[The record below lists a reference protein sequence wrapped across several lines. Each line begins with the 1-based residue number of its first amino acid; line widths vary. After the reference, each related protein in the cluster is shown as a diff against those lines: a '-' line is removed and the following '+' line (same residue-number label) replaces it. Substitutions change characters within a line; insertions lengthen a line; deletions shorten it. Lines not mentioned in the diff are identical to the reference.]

1 MESMYY
7 EHVDRPEEPMS
18 PLDSIKTCF
27 SKWSDWGGR
36 ASRSEF
42 WWFFAFS
49 TVVRLLC
56 LVPIWVI
63 VVAVGLNGILPNIL
77 FWTLVAVD
85 LAVFVP
91 QTCVAVR
98 RLHDTGR
105 TGWWLLSTPI
115 PILNIILG
123 VFLILEGESRKNKFG
138 SVPRNIAPTATLR
151 EVFEAF
157 PDVMIMAAKGAWR
170 GRERVLAVF
179 AGVFLSSLVITTV
192 LAYSAGLSL
201 AFLQVTLESEV
212 FDAKIDFADD
222 PGGNSE
228 GRTNDSVVW
237 EGVCDELVEMDEIS
251 DCGLVFGRQGLR
263 LTSIWDDSSTIPQP
277 LNVVGAFGTG
287 NWENVSWDYRES
299 LESGPPINDQRTIRF
314 YGEGVWDGDLG
325 ERHSRSIVYGSW
337 PESAEDAANDRAV
350 VLPSLIASKA
360 GVGVNETIESLNF
373 SYVYDTRNI
382 YESQGFD
389 SCPGWEELHIQAERG
404 IAFCKVNLTVTDLK
418 VVAIYQESGPGN
430 PTLLFNPL
438 MVSES
443 VLNDSQRL
451 MLMDADHGFL
461 GITIDRN
468 ELPGSSTDAATE
480 WLGDLTEKIEGGGE
494 IELREEYTDA
504 GIKVEYN
511 DLISGSIGFFR
522 ILLGLIATFDY
533 ILMIP
538 IVILSFSVLVYGLLL
553 SLEQRRREI
562 SIHRVIG
569 GSESS
574 LSALIM
580 REVAVISF
588 IAWLAGYLMALASV
602 PIILD
607 AVGFMAFEKSDFT
620 VRPRLSLLSTLL
632 VFFVTVVISLI
643 FGRSRTKD
651 FLSIEID
658 EGVKRVTARKKS
670 RLWLH
675 LLVFITGIIAFVDSW
690 IESNGGFWIFTSD
703 GIVEPYAGFFANAL
717 LALLGPFFLW
727 IGGALVLGRI
737 GASGPRIVTALLGWS
752 PVLADVRR
760 GLKGSGSSES
770 VNRLAII
777 LLLTLSIVT
786 LAAVQG
792 YTGTVVDERS
802 TSAQTGADLQVQFAT
817 SVDEQQAMDEVLLAI
832 ERTGSS
838 EITGISHMTSTG
850 ELCPNPILCKV
861 TKQGDSSRIAVWILF
876 DGHENTLQWDEQTI
890 PGDDIAPVAIEWAGS
905 GFTAGSDARRTL
917 GVSEVG
923 SNITF
928 EFTQYAFGIGVD
940 GEVSMTRAVTET
952 NFSYMGRHS
961 WVPGVQSGANQAI
974 LIGEGSYRDLVGDSV
989 VNSHTS
995 STWFFELCD
1004 EYDKGCQEALE
1015 DLNFQISNG
1024 NGVISVSDWGS
1035 NYGEN
1040 KRNGGLIFGT
1050 PGLLSLQF
1058 VVASL
1063 ASIASAFVF
1072 LSLVLTQRKKE
1083 LAIIQAIGGSPQQVF
1098 KTVLFEILSILLV
1111 SMGLG
1116 VILGLAI
1123 AQSFNGFFAI
1133 FGFIFQIFLGE
1144 SIPIARDLVWPWTEL
1159 VLVNLSVLISV
1170 MIALIFTTRRALKS
1184 DLAVVLKGE

>member
-7 EHVDRPEEPMS
+7 EHVDRPKEPMS
-18 PLDSIKTCF
+18 PMDSIKTCF

-36 ASRSEF
+36 ATRSEF
-42 WWFFAFS
+42 WWFFAS
-49 TVVRLLC
+49 YLVARLILF
-56 LVPIWVI
+56 VAA
-63 VVAVGLNGILPNIL
+63 VVAIFVMAGFDETVATILV
-77 FWTLVAVD
+77 WTAELVH
-85 LAVFVP
+85 LAIFVP
-91 QTCVAVR
+91 LTCVAIR
-98 RLHDTGR
+98 RLHDTDR
-105 TGWWLLSTPI
+105 SGWWLLSTPI
-115 PILNIILG
+115 LPLTIILG
-123 VFLILEGESRKNKFG
+123 VFLIQEGGSRKNRFG
-138 SVPRNIAPTATLR
+138 SVPRNIAPSATLR

-157 PDVMIMAAKGAWR
+157 PDVMMMAAKGAWR

-222 PGGNSE
+222 PGENSL
-228 GRTNDSVVW
+228 GRTNDSAAW
-237 EGVCDELVEMDEIS
+237 EGVCDELVEMEEIS

-263 LTSIWDDSSTIPQP
+263 LSSAWDEGSLIPQP
-277 LNVVGAFGTG
+277 LNVESASGEGD
-287 NWENVSWDYRES
+287 WQNVSWDYPEA

-337 PESAEDAANDRAV
+337 PESAQDAANERGI
-350 VLPSLIASKA
+350 VLPSQIASRA
-360 GVGVNETIESLNF
+360 GVGVNDTIESLSF
-373 SYVYDTRNI
+373 SYVYDTADV
-382 YESQGFD
+382 FD
-389 SCPGWEELHIQAERG
+389 GGVGDCPGFKTIHIDGFVEL
-404 IAFCKVNLTVTDLK
+404 CKVNLTVTDLK
-418 VVAIYQESGPGN
+418 VLAIYEEAGPGN

-451 MLMDADHGFL
+451 TLMDADHGYL
-461 GITIDRN
+461 GIAVDRN
-468 ELPGSSTDAATE
+468 ELPSSSTDATTA
-480 WLGDLTEKIEGGGE
+480 WLDDLSDKIEGGSK
-494 IELREEYTDA
+494 IENRAEYTDS
-504 GIKVEYN
+504 GIKVQYN
-511 DLISGSIGFFR
+511 DMISGSISFFR

-574 LSALIM
+574 LTSLIM
-580 REVAVISF
+580 REVAVISI

-602 PIILD
+602 PVILD
-607 AVGFMAFEKSDFT
+607 AVGFMAFEKSDFR
-620 VRPRLSLLSTLL
+620 VRPSLSLVSTLL

-643 FGRSRTKD
+643 FGRSRTRD
-651 FLSIEID
+651 FLNIEID

-675 LLVFITGIIAFVDSW
+675 MLVFLTGILAFVDSW
-690 IESNGGFWIFTSD
+690 VESNGGFWIFTSS
-703 GIVEPYAGFFANAL
+703 GIVEQFFANAV

-737 GASGPRIVTALLGWS
+737 GAAGPRIVTALLGWS

-760 GLKGSGSSES
+760 GLKGSGSSEA
-770 VNRLAII
+770 VNRLSII

-802 TSAQTGADLQVQFAT
+802 TSAQTGADMQVQFSSAV
-817 SVDEQQAMDEVLLAI
+817 SEQQAMDEVLLAI

-838 EITGISHMTSTG
+838 EITGVSHMTSTG
-850 ELCPNPILCKV
+850 FLCSPVDPTCKV
-861 TKQGDSSRIAVWILF
+861 NKQGDTSRISVWILF
-876 DGHENTLQWDEQTI
+876 DGHENTLHWDEQTI
-890 PGDDIAPVAIEWAGS
+890 PGDEIAPLALEWAGS
-905 GFTAGSDARRTL
+905 GFTAGSDVRRAL
-917 GVSEVG
+917 DVSEVG
-923 SNITF
+923 SNITL
-928 EFTQYAFGIGVD
+928 EFSQYELAGFGAD
-940 GEVSMTRAVTET
+940 GEPVVTRTVTET
-952 NFSYMGRHS
+952 NLSYMGRHS
-961 WVPGVQSGANQAI
+961 WVPGVQSGANEAI
-974 LIGEGSYRDLVGDSV
+974 LIGEGVYRSLVGDSV

-1004 EYDKGCQEALE
+1004 EYDRECQEALE
-1015 DLNFQISNG
+1015 DLNFQVTNG
-1024 NGVISVSDWGS
+1024 NGIISVSDWGS
-1035 NYGEN
+1035 KYDEQ

-1083 LAIIQAIGGSPQQVF
+1083 LAIIQAIGGSHQQVF

-1123 AQSFNGFFAI
+1123 AQSFNGFFFI
-1133 FGFIFQIFLGE
+1133 FGFIFQIFLGD
-1144 SIPIARDLVWPWTEL
+1144 SIPINRDLVWPWTEL
-1159 VLVNLSVLISV
+1159 VLVNLSVFIAV

>member
-7 EHVDRPEEPMS
+7 EHVDRPKEPMS
-18 PLDSIKTCF
+18 PMDSIKTCF

-36 ASRSEF
+36 ATRSEF
-42 WWFFAFS
+42 WWFQAFS
-49 TVVRLLC
+49 
-56 LVPIWVI
+56 I
-63 VVAVGLNGILPNIL
+63 VVGLICQVSVWMIAVTVGFAGVLPTILA
-77 FWTLVAVD
+77 WTLGIVW

-91 QTCVAVR
+91 QTCATVR
-98 RLHDTGR
+98 RLHDTDR

-115 PILNIILG
+115 PILNIIML
-123 VFLILEGESRKNKFG
+123 VFLIQEGESRKNRFG
-138 SVPRNIAPTATLR
+138 SVPRNIAPSATLR
-151 EVFEAF
+151 EVLEAF
-157 PDVMIMAAKGAWR
+157 PDEMMMAAKGAWR

-222 PGGNSE
+222 PGENSL
-228 GRTNDSVVW
+228 GRTNDSAAW
-237 EGVCDELVEMDEIS
+237 EGVCDELVEMEEIS

-263 LTSIWDDSSTIPQP
+263 LSSAWDEGSLIPQP
-277 LNVVGAFGTG
+277 LNVESASGEGD
-287 NWENVSWDYRES
+287 WQNVSWDYPEA

-337 PESAEDAANDRAV
+337 PESAQDAANERGI
-350 VLPSLIASKA
+350 VLPSQIASRA
-360 GVGVNETIESLNF
+360 GVGVNDTIESLSF
-373 SYVYDTRNI
+373 SYVYDTADV
-382 YESQGFD
+382 FD
-389 SCPGWEELHIQAERG
+389 GGVGDCPGFKTIHIDGFVEL
-404 IAFCKVNLTVTDLK
+404 CKVNLTVTDLK
-418 VVAIYQESGPGN
+418 VLAIYEEAGPGN

-451 MLMDADHGFL
+451 TLMDADHGYL
-461 GITIDRN
+461 GIAVDRN
-468 ELPGSSTDAATE
+468 ELPSSSTDATTA
-480 WLGDLTEKIEGGGE
+480 WLDDLSDKIEGGSK
-494 IELREEYTDA
+494 IENRAEYTDS

-511 DLISGSIGFFR
+511 DMISGSISFFR
-522 ILLGLIATFDY
+522 LLLGLIATFDY

-574 LSALIM
+574 LTSLIM
-580 REVAVISF
+580 REVAVISI

-602 PIILD
+602 PVILD
-607 AVGFMAFEKSDFT
+607 AVGFMAFEKSDFR
-620 VRPRLSLLSTLL
+620 VRPSLSLVSTLL

-643 FGRSRTKD
+643 FGRSRTRD
-651 FLSIEID
+651 FLNIEID

-675 LLVFITGIIAFVDSW
+675 MLVFVTGILAFVDSW
-690 IESNGGFWIFTSD
+690 VESNGGFWIFTSS
-703 GIVEPYAGFFANAL
+703 GIVEQFFANAV

-737 GASGPRIVTALLGWS
+737 GAAGPRIVTALLGWS

-760 GLKGSGSSES
+760 GLKGSGSSEA
-770 VNRLAII
+770 VNRLSII

-802 TSAQTGADLQVQFAT
+802 TSAQTGADMQVQFSSAV
-817 SVDEQQAMDEVLLAI
+817 SEQQAMDEVLLAI

-838 EITGISHMTSTG
+838 EITGVSHMTSTG
-850 ELCPNPILCKV
+850 FLCSPVDPTCKV
-861 TKQGDSSRIAVWILF
+861 NKQGDTSRISVWILF
-876 DGHENTLQWDEQTI
+876 DGHENTLHWDEQTI
-890 PGDDIAPVAIEWAGS
+890 PGDEIAPLALEWAGS
-905 GFTAGSDARRTL
+905 GFTAGSDVRRAL
-917 GVSEVG
+917 DVSEVG
-923 SNITF
+923 SNITL
-928 EFTQYAFGIGVD
+928 EFSQYELAGFGAD
-940 GEVSMTRAVTET
+940 GEPVVTRTVTET
-952 NFSYMGRHS
+952 NLSYMGRHS
-961 WVPGVQSGANQAI
+961 WVPGVQSGANEAI
-974 LIGEGSYRDLVGDSV
+974 LIGEGVYRSLVGDSV
-989 VNSHTS
+989 VDSHTS

-1004 EYDKGCQEALE
+1004 EYDRECQEALE
-1015 DLNFQISNG
+1015 DLNFQVTNG
-1024 NGVISVSDWGS
+1024 NGIISVSDWGS
-1035 NYGEN
+1035 KYDEQ

-1083 LAIIQAIGGSPQQVF
+1083 LAIIQAIGGSHQQVF

-1123 AQSFNGFFAI
+1123 AQSFNGFFFI
-1133 FGFIFQIFLGE
+1133 FGFIFQIFLGD
-1144 SIPIARDLVWPWTEL
+1144 SIPINRDLVWPWTEL
-1159 VLVNLSVLISV
+1159 VLVNLSVFIAV

>member
-7 EHVDRPEEPMS
+7 EHVDRPKEPMS
-18 PLDSIKTCF
+18 PMDSIKTCF

-36 ASRSEF
+36 ATRSEF
-42 WWFFAFS
+42 WWFFAS
-49 TVVRLLC
+49 YLVVRLILLAAIVAIAVTVGFDGTVPTILLWTVE
-56 LVPIWVI
+56 LVH
-63 VVAVGLNGILPNIL
+63 
-77 FWTLVAVD
+77 
-85 LAVFVP
+85 LAIFVP
-91 QTCVAVR
+91 LTCVAVR
-98 RLHDTGR
+98 RLHDTDR
-105 TGWWLLSTPI
+105 SGWWLLSTPLL
-115 PILNIILG
+115 PLTIILG
-123 VFLILEGESRKNKFG
+123 VFLIQEGGSRKNRFG
-138 SVPRNIAPTATLR
+138 SVPRNIAPSATLR

-157 PDVMIMAAKGAWR
+157 PDVMMMAAKGAWR

-222 PGGNSE
+222 PGENSL
-228 GRTNDSVVW
+228 GRTNDSAAW
-237 EGVCDELVEMDEIS
+237 EGVCDELVEMEEIS

-263 LTSIWDDSSTIPQP
+263 LSSAWDEGGLIPQP
-277 LNVVGAFGTG
+277 LNVESASGEGD
-287 NWENVSWDYRES
+287 WQNVSWDYPEA

-337 PESAEDAANDRAV
+337 PESAEDAANERGI
-350 VLPSLIASKA
+350 VLPSQIASRA
-360 GVGVNETIESLNF
+360 GVGVNDTIESLSF
-373 SYVYDTRNI
+373 SYVYDTADV
-382 YESQGFD
+382 FD
-389 SCPGWEELHIQAERG
+389 GGVGDCPGFKTIHIDGFVEL
-404 IAFCKVNLTVTDLK
+404 CKVNLTVTDLK
-418 VVAIYQESGPGN
+418 VLAIYEEAGPGN

-451 MLMDADHGFL
+451 TLMDADHGYL
-461 GITIDRN
+461 GIAVDRN
-468 ELPGSSTDAATE
+468 ELPSSSTDATTA
-480 WLGDLTEKIEGGGE
+480 WLDDLSDKIEGGSK
-494 IELREEYTDA
+494 IENRAEYTDS
-504 GIKVEYN
+504 GIKVQYN
-511 DLISGSIGFFR
+511 DMISGSISFFR

-574 LSALIM
+574 LTSLIM
-580 REVAVISF
+580 REVAVISI

-602 PIILD
+602 PVILD
-607 AVGFMAFEKSDFT
+607 AVGFMAFEKSDFR
-620 VRPRLSLLSTLL
+620 VRPSLSLVSTLL

-643 FGRSRTKD
+643 FGRSRTRD
-651 FLSIEID
+651 FLNIEID

-675 LLVFITGIIAFVDSW
+675 MLVFVTGILAFVDSW
-690 IESNGGFWIFTSD
+690 VESNGGFWIFTSS
-703 GIVEPYAGFFANAL
+703 GIVEQFFANAV

-737 GASGPRIVTALLGWS
+737 GAAGPRIVTALLGWS

-760 GLKGSGSSES
+760 GLKGSGSSEA
-770 VNRLAII
+770 VNRLSII

-802 TSAQTGADLQVQFAT
+802 TSAQTGADMQVQFSSAV
-817 SVDEQQAMDEVLLAI
+817 SEQQAMDEVLLAI

-838 EITGISHMTSTG
+838 EITGVSHMTSTG
-850 ELCPNPILCKV
+850 FLCSPVDPSCKV
-861 TKQGDSSRIAVWILF
+861 TKQGDTSRISVWILF
-876 DGHENTLQWDEQTI
+876 DGHENTLHWDEQTI
-890 PGDDIAPVAIEWAGS
+890 PGDEIAPLALEWAGS
-905 GFTAGSDARRTL
+905 GFTAGSDVRRAL
-917 GVSEVG
+917 DVSEVG
-923 SNITF
+923 SNITL
-928 EFTQYAFGIGVD
+928 EFSQYELAGFGAD
-940 GEVSMTRAVTET
+940 GEPVVTRTVTET
-952 NFSYMGRHS
+952 NLSYMGRHS
-961 WVPGVQSGANQAI
+961 WVPGVQSGANEAI
-974 LIGEGSYRDLVGDSV
+974 LIGEGVYRSLVGDSV
-989 VNSHTS
+989 VDSHTS

-1004 EYDKGCQEALE
+1004 EYDRECQEALE
-1015 DLNFQISNG
+1015 DLNFQVTNG
-1024 NGVISVSDWGS
+1024 NGIISVSDWGS
-1035 NYGEN
+1035 KYDEQ

-1083 LAIIQAIGGSPQQVF
+1083 LAIIQAIGGSHQQVF

-1123 AQSFNGFFAI
+1123 AQSFNGFFFI
-1133 FGFIFQIFLGE
+1133 FGFIFQIFLGD
-1144 SIPIARDLVWPWTEL
+1144 SIPINRDLVWPWTEL
-1159 VLVNLSVLISV
+1159 VLVNLSVFIAV

>member
-7 EHVDRPEEPMS
+7 EHVDRPKEPMS
-18 PLDSIKTCF
+18 PMDSIKTCF

-36 ASRSEF
+36 ATRSEF
-42 WWFFAFS
+42 WWFQAFS
-49 TVVRLLC
+49 IVVGLISQ
-56 LVPIWVI
+56 VSVWVI
-63 VVAVGLNGILPNIL
+63 AVTVGFAGVLPTILA
-77 FWTLVAVD
+77 WTLGIVW

-91 QTCVAVR
+91 QTCATVR
-98 RLHDTGR
+98 RLHDTDR

-115 PILNIILG
+115 PILNIIML
-123 VFLILEGESRKNKFG
+123 VFLIQEGESRKNRFG
-138 SVPRNIAPTATLR
+138 SVPRNIAPSATLR

-157 PDVMIMAAKGAWR
+157 PDVMMMAAKGAWR

-222 PGGNSE
+222 PGENSL
-228 GRTNDSVVW
+228 GRTNDSAAW
-237 EGVCDELVEMDEIS
+237 EGVCDELVEMEEIS

-263 LTSIWDDSSTIPQP
+263 LSSAWDEGSLIPQP
-277 LNVVGAFGTG
+277 LNVESASGEGD
-287 NWENVSWDYRES
+287 WQNVSWDYPEA

-337 PESAEDAANDRAV
+337 PESAEDVANERGI
-350 VLPSLIASKA
+350 VLPSQIASRA
-360 GVGVNETIESLNF
+360 GVGVNDTIESLSF
-373 SYVYDTRNI
+373 SYVYDTADV
-382 YESQGFD
+382 FD
-389 SCPGWEELHIQAERG
+389 GGVGDCPGFKTIHIDGFVEL
-404 IAFCKVNLTVTDLK
+404 CKVNLTVTDLK
-418 VVAIYQESGPGN
+418 VLAIYEEAGPGN

-451 MLMDADHGFL
+451 TLMDADHGYL
-461 GITIDRN
+461 GIAVDRN
-468 ELPGSSTDAATE
+468 ELPSSSTDATTA
-480 WLGDLTEKIEGGGE
+480 WLDDLSDKIEGGSK
-494 IELREEYTDA
+494 IENRAEYTDS
-504 GIKVEYN
+504 GIKVQYN
-511 DLISGSIGFFR
+511 DMISGSISFFR

-574 LSALIM
+574 LTSLIM
-580 REVAVISF
+580 REVAVISI

-602 PIILD
+602 PVILD
-607 AVGFMAFEKSDFT
+607 AVGFMAFEKSDFR
-620 VRPRLSLLSTLL
+620 VRPSLSLVSTLL

-643 FGRSRTKD
+643 FGRSRTRD
-651 FLSIEID
+651 FLNIEID

-675 LLVFITGIIAFVDSW
+675 MLVFVTGILAFVDSW
-690 IESNGGFWIFTSD
+690 VESNGGFWIFTSS
-703 GIVEPYAGFFANAL
+703 GIVEQFFANAV

-737 GASGPRIVTALLGWS
+737 GAAGPRIVTALLGWS

-760 GLKGSGSSES
+760 GLKGSGSSEA
-770 VNRLAII
+770 VNRLSII

-802 TSAQTGADLQVQFAT
+802 TSAQTGADMQVQFSSAV
-817 SVDEQQAMDEVLLAI
+817 SEQQAMDEVLLAI

-838 EITGISHMTSTG
+838 EITGVSHMTSTG
-850 ELCPNPILCKV
+850 FLCSPVDPTCKV
-861 TKQGDSSRIAVWILF
+861 TKQGDTSRISVWILF
-876 DGHENTLQWDEQTI
+876 DGHENTLHWDEQTI
-890 PGDDIAPVAIEWAGS
+890 PGDEIAPLALEWAGS
-905 GFTAGSDARRTL
+905 GFTAGSDVRRAL
-917 GVSEVG
+917 DVSEVG
-923 SNITF
+923 SNITL
-928 EFTQYAFGIGVD
+928 EFSQYELAGFGAD
-940 GEVSMTRAVTET
+940 GEPVVTRTVTET
-952 NFSYMGRHS
+952 NLSYMGRHS
-961 WVPGVQSGANQAI
+961 WVPGVQSGANEAI
-974 LIGEGSYRDLVGDSV
+974 LIGEGVYRSLVGDSV
-989 VNSHTS
+989 VDSHTS

-1004 EYDKGCQEALE
+1004 EYDRECQEALE
-1015 DLNFQISNG
+1015 DLNFQVTNG
-1024 NGVISVSDWGS
+1024 NGIISVSDWGS
-1035 NYGEN
+1035 KYDEQ

-1083 LAIIQAIGGSPQQVF
+1083 LAIIQAIGGSHQQVF

-1123 AQSFNGFFAI
+1123 AQSFNGFFFI
-1133 FGFIFQIFLGE
+1133 FGFIFQIFLGD
-1144 SIPIARDLVWPWTEL
+1144 SIPINRDLVWPWTEL
-1159 VLVNLSVLISV
+1159 VLVNLSVFIAV

>member
-7 EHVDRPEEPMS
+7 EHVDRPKEPMS
-18 PLDSIKTCF
+18 PMDSIKTCF

-36 ASRSEF
+36 ATRSEF
-42 WWFFAFS
+42 WWFQAFS
-49 TVVRLLC
+49 IVVGLISQ
-56 LVPIWVI
+56 VSVWVI
-63 VVAVGLNGILPNIL
+63 AVTVGFAGVLPTILA
-77 FWTLVAVD
+77 WTLGIVW

-91 QTCVAVR
+91 QTCATVR
-98 RLHDTGR
+98 RLHDTDR

-115 PILNIILG
+115 PILNIIML
-123 VFLILEGESRKNKFG
+123 VFLIQEGESRKNRFG
-138 SVPRNIAPTATLR
+138 SVPRNIAPSATLR
-151 EVFEAF
+151 EVLEAF
-157 PDVMIMAAKGAWR
+157 PDEMMMAAKGAWR

-222 PGGNSE
+222 PGENSL
-228 GRTNDSVVW
+228 GRTNDSAAW
-237 EGVCDELVEMDEIS
+237 EGVCDELVEMKEIS

-263 LTSIWDDSSTIPQP
+263 LSSAWDEGSLIPQP
-277 LNVVGAFGTG
+277 LNVESASGEGD
-287 NWENVSWDYRES
+287 WQNVSWDYPEA

-337 PESAEDAANDRAV
+337 PESAEDVANERGI
-350 VLPSLIASKA
+350 VLPSQIASRA
-360 GVGVNETIESLNF
+360 GVGVNDTIESLSF
-373 SYVYDTRNI
+373 SYVYDTADV
-382 YESQGFD
+382 FD
-389 SCPGWEELHIQAERG
+389 GGVGDCPGFKTIHIDGFVEL
-404 IAFCKVNLTVTDLK
+404 CKVNLTVTDLK
-418 VVAIYQESGPGN
+418 VLAIYEEAGPGN

-451 MLMDADHGFL
+451 TLMDADHGYL
-461 GITIDRN
+461 GIAVDRN
-468 ELPGSSTDAATE
+468 ELPSSSTDATTA
-480 WLGDLTEKIEGGGE
+480 WLDDLSDKIEGGSK
-494 IELREEYTDA
+494 IENRAEYTDS
-504 GIKVEYN
+504 GIKVQYN
-511 DLISGSIGFFR
+511 DMISGSISFFR

-574 LSALIM
+574 LTSLIM
-580 REVAVISF
+580 REVAVISI

-602 PIILD
+602 PVILD
-607 AVGFMAFEKSDFT
+607 AVGFMAFEKSDFR
-620 VRPRLSLLSTLL
+620 VRPSLSLVSTLL

-643 FGRSRTKD
+643 FGRSRTRD
-651 FLSIEID
+651 FLNIEID

-675 LLVFITGIIAFVDSW
+675 MLVFVTGILAFVDSW
-690 IESNGGFWIFTSD
+690 VESNGGFWIFTSS
-703 GIVEPYAGFFANAL
+703 GIVEQFFANAV

-737 GASGPRIVTALLGWS
+737 GAAGPRIVTALLGWS

-760 GLKGSGSSES
+760 GLKGSGSSEA
-770 VNRLAII
+770 VNRLSII

-802 TSAQTGADLQVQFAT
+802 TSAQTGADMQVQFSSAV
-817 SVDEQQAMDEVLLAI
+817 SEQQAMDEVLLAI

-838 EITGISHMTSTG
+838 EITGVSHMTSTG
-850 ELCPNPILCKV
+850 FLCSPVDPTCKV
-861 TKQGDSSRIAVWILF
+861 NKQGDTSRISVWILF
-876 DGHENTLQWDEQTI
+876 DGHENTLHWDEQTI
-890 PGDDIAPVAIEWAGS
+890 PGDEIAPLALEWAGS
-905 GFTAGSDARRTL
+905 GFTAGSDVRRAL
-917 GVSEVG
+917 DVSEVG
-923 SNITF
+923 SNITL
-928 EFTQYAFGIGVD
+928 EFSQYELAGFGAD
-940 GEVSMTRAVTET
+940 GEPVVTRTVTET
-952 NFSYMGRHS
+952 NLSYMGRHS
-961 WVPGVQSGANQAI
+961 WVPGVQSGANEAI
-974 LIGEGSYRDLVGDSV
+974 LIGEGVYRSLVGDSV
-989 VNSHTS
+989 VDSHTS

-1004 EYDKGCQEALE
+1004 EYDRECQEALE
-1015 DLNFQISNG
+1015 DLNFQVTNG
-1024 NGVISVSDWGS
+1024 NGIISVSDWGS
-1035 NYGEN
+1035 KYDEQ

-1083 LAIIQAIGGSPQQVF
+1083 LAIIQAIGGSHQQVF

-1123 AQSFNGFFAI
+1123 AQSFNGFFFI
-1133 FGFIFQIFLGE
+1133 FGFIFQIFLGD
-1144 SIPIARDLVWPWTEL
+1144 SIPINRDLVWPWTEL
-1159 VLVNLSVLISV
+1159 VLVNLSVFIAV

>member
-7 EHVDRPEEPMS
+7 EHVDRPKEPMS
-18 PLDSIKTCF
+18 PMDSIKTCF

-36 ASRSEF
+36 ATRSEF
-42 WWFFAFS
+42 WWFQAFS
-49 TVVRLLC
+49 
-56 LVPIWVI
+56 I
-63 VVAVGLNGILPNIL
+63 VVSLISQVSVWMIAVTVGFAGVLPTILA
-77 FWTLVAVD
+77 WTLGVVW

-91 QTCVAVR
+91 QTCATVR
-98 RLHDTGR
+98 RLHDTDR

-115 PILNIILG
+115 PILNIIML
-123 VFLILEGESRKNKFG
+123 VFLIQEGESRKNRFG
-138 SVPRNIAPTATLR
+138 SVPRNIAPSATLR

-157 PDVMIMAAKGAWR
+157 PDVMMMAAKGAWR

-222 PGGNSE
+222 PGENSL
-228 GRTNDSVVW
+228 GRTNDSAAW
-237 EGVCDELVEMDEIS
+237 EGVCDELVEMEEIS

-263 LTSIWDDSSTIPQP
+263 LSSAWDEGSLIPQP
-277 LNVVGAFGTG
+277 LNVESASGEGD
-287 NWENVSWDYRES
+287 WQNVSWDYPEA

-325 ERHSRSIVYGSW
+325 DRHARSIVYGSW
-337 PESAEDAANDRAV
+337 PESAEDAANERGI
-350 VLPSLIASKA
+350 VLPSQIASRA
-360 GVGVNETIESLNF
+360 GVGVNDTIESLSF
-373 SYVYDTRNI
+373 SYVYDTADV
-382 YESQGFD
+382 FD
-389 SCPGWEELHIQAERG
+389 GGVGDCPGFKTIHIDGFVEL
-404 IAFCKVNLTVTDLK
+404 CKVNLTVTDLK
-418 VVAIYQESGPGN
+418 VLAIYEEAGPGN

-451 MLMDADHGFL
+451 TLMDADHGYL
-461 GITIDRN
+461 GIAVDRN
-468 ELPGSSTDAATE
+468 ELPSSSTDATTA
-480 WLGDLTEKIEGGGE
+480 WLDDLSDKIEGGSK
-494 IELREEYTDA
+494 IENRAEYTDS
-504 GIKVEYN
+504 GIKVQYN
-511 DLISGSIGFFR
+511 DMISGSISFFR

-574 LSALIM
+574 LTSLIM
-580 REVAVISF
+580 REVAVISI

-602 PIILD
+602 PVILD
-607 AVGFMAFEKSDFT
+607 AVGFMAFEKSDFR
-620 VRPRLSLLSTLL
+620 VRPSLSLVSTLL

-643 FGRSRTKD
+643 FGRSRTRD
-651 FLSIEID
+651 FLNIEID

-675 LLVFITGIIAFVDSW
+675 MLVFVTGILAFVDSW
-690 IESNGGFWIFTSD
+690 VESNGGFWIFTSS
-703 GIVEPYAGFFANAL
+703 GIVEPFFANAV

-737 GASGPRIVTALLGWS
+737 GAAGPRIVTALLGWS

-760 GLKGSGSSES
+760 GLKGSGSSEA
-770 VNRLAII
+770 VNRLSII

-802 TSAQTGADLQVQFAT
+802 TSAQTGADMQVQFSSAV
-817 SVDEQQAMDEVLLAI
+817 SEQQAMDEVLLAI

-838 EITGISHMTSTG
+838 EITGVSHMTSTG
-850 ELCPNPILCKV
+850 FLCSPVDPSCKV
-861 TKQGDSSRIAVWILF
+861 TKQGDTSRISVWILF
-876 DGHENTLQWDEQTI
+876 DGHENTLHWDEQTI
-890 PGDDIAPVAIEWAGS
+890 PGDEIAPLALEWAGS
-905 GFTAGSDARRTL
+905 GFTAGSDVRRAL
-917 GVSEVG
+917 DVSEVG
-923 SNITF
+923 SNITL
-928 EFTQYAFGIGVD
+928 EFSQYELAGFGAE
-940 GEVSMTRAVTET
+940 GEPLVTRTVTET
-952 NFSYMGRHS
+952 NLSYMGRHS
-961 WVPGVQSGANQAI
+961 WVPGVQSGANEAI
-974 LIGEGSYRDLVGDSV
+974 LIGEGVYRSLVGDSV
-989 VNSHTS
+989 VDSHTS

-1004 EYDKGCQEALE
+1004 EYDRECQEALE
-1015 DLNFQISNG
+1015 DLNFQVTNG
-1024 NGVISVSDWGS
+1024 NGIISVSDWGS
-1035 NYGEN
+1035 KYDEQ

-1083 LAIIQAIGGSPQQVF
+1083 LAIIQAIGGSHQQVF

-1123 AQSFNGFFAI
+1123 AQSFNGFFFI
-1133 FGFIFQIFLGE
+1133 FGFIFQIFLGD
-1144 SIPIARDLVWPWTEL
+1144 SIPINRDLVWPWTEL
-1159 VLVNLSVLISV
+1159 VLVNLSVFIAV

>member
-7 EHVDRPEEPMS
+7 EHVDRPKEAMS
-18 PLDSIKTCF
+18 PLDSIKSCF
-27 SKWSDWGGR
+27 SMWSDWGGR

-42 WWFFAFS
+42 WWFYAFS
-49 TVVRLLC
+49 MVVSLITQTS
-56 LVPIWVI
+56 VWVI
-63 VVAVGLNGILPNIL
+63 AVTVGFTGVLPTILVWL
-77 FWTLVAVD
+77 AWTLQ

-91 QTCVAVR
+91 LTCVTVR

-105 TGWWLLSTPI
+105 TGWWLISTPT
-115 PILNIILG
+115 PFGIILG
-123 VFLILEGESRKNKFG
+123 VFLIQEGESRKNKFG
-138 SVPRNIAPTATLR
+138 SVPGNIAPSATLR

-157 PDVMIMAAKGAWR
+157 PDVVIMAARGAWR

-192 LAYSAGLSL
+192 LAYSAGLGL

-222 PGGNSE
+222 PGANSE
-228 GRTNDSVVW
+228 GRTNDSLVW
-237 EGVCDELVEMDEIS
+237 EGVCDELVEMDQIS
-251 DCGLVFGRQGLR
+251 DCGLVFGRQGIR
-263 LTSIWDDSSTIPQP
+263 SGAFDSRSTIPQP
-277 LNVVGAFGTG
+277 LNVEGAFGTG
-287 NWENVSWDYRES
+287 NWQNVSWDYRES

-314 YGEGVWDGDLG
+314 YGGGIWDGDLG
-325 ERHSRSIVYGSW
+325 ERHSRNILYGSW

-350 VLPSLIASKA
+350 VLPSQIASKA
-360 GVGVNETIESLNF
+360 GVGVNDTIESLNF
-373 SYVYDTRNI
+373 SYVYDSMDIFDYDNRG
-382 YESQGFD
+382 GFD
-389 SCPGWEELHIQAERG
+389 SCPGWEENHIDAESRTR
-404 IAFCKVNLTVTDLK
+404 FCRANLTVTDLK
-418 VVAIYQESGPGN
+418 VVAIYQETGPGN

-451 MLMDADHGFL
+451 ILMDSDHGFL
-461 GITIDRN
+461 GIAVDRN
-468 ELPGSSTDAATE
+468 ELPSSSTDAATS
-480 WLGDLTEKIEGGGE
+480 WLSDLGEEIEGGE
-494 IELREEYTDA
+494 ELEDREEYGDA
-504 GIKVEYN
+504 GIKVQYN
-511 DLISGSIGFFR
+511 DLVSGSILFFR
-522 ILLGLIATFDY
+522 ILLGFIAVFDY

-538 IVILSFSVLVYGLLL
+538 IVVLSFSVLVYGLLL
-553 SLEQRRREI
+553 SLEQRRREV

-588 IAWLAGYLMALASV
+588 IAWLAGYLIAMASV

-607 AVGFMAFEKSDFT
+607 AVGFMAFEKGDFT
-620 VRPRLSLLSTLL
+620 VRPSLSGFATLL
-632 VFFVTVVISLI
+632 VFCVTVVISLI

-651 FLSIEID
+651 FLSLEID
-658 EGVKRVTARKKS
+658 EGVKRLTTRKKS

-675 LLVFITGIIAFVDSW
+675 LLLFITGIIAFADSW
-690 IESNGGFWIFTSD
+690 IRNNGGFGIFTSE
-703 GIVEPYAGFFANAL
+703 GFLQPYGGFIVYGL

-737 GASGPRIVTALLGWS
+737 GAAGPRIVTALLGWS

-770 VNRLAII
+770 VNRLAVI
-777 LLLTLSIVT
+777 LLLTLSIVG
-786 LAAVQG
+786 LSVVQG
-792 YTGTVVDERS
+792 YTGTLVDERS
-802 TSAQTGADLQVQFAT
+802 TSAQTGADLQVQFVTA
-817 SVDEQQAMDEVLLAI
+817 VDEQRAMDEVLLAI

-838 EITGISHMTSTG
+838 EITEISHMTSTG
-850 ELCPNPILCKV
+850 ELCPNPRICKM
-861 TKQGDSSRIAVWILF
+861 TKLGDSSTISVWVLF

-890 PGDDIAPVAIEWAGS
+890 PGDDISPVAIEWAGS
-905 GFTAGSDARRTL
+905 GFTAGSEARRTL

-928 EFTQYAFGIGVD
+928 EFTQY
-940 GEVSMTRAVTET
+940 GEQSNTRTVSET
-952 NFSYMGRHS
+952 NLSYMGRHS
-961 WVPGVQSGANQAI
+961 WVPGVQSAGAERAI
-974 LIGEGSYRDLVGDSV
+974 LIGEGAYRDLVGDSV

-1004 EYDKGCQEALE
+1004 EYDKGCREALE
-1015 DLNFQISNG
+1015 DLNFQVTNG
-1024 NGVISVSDWGS
+1024 NGISSVSDWGS
-1035 NYGEN
+1035 NYDEQ

-1083 LAIIQAIGGSPQQVF
+1083 LAIIQAIGGSHQQVF

-1123 AQSFNGFFAI
+1123 AQSFNGFFSV

-1144 SIPIARDLVWPWTEL
+1144 STPIDRDLVWPWTEL
-1159 VLVNLSVLISV
+1159 IIVNLAVLVSV
-1170 MIALIFTTRRALKS
+1170 MIALILTTRRALKS